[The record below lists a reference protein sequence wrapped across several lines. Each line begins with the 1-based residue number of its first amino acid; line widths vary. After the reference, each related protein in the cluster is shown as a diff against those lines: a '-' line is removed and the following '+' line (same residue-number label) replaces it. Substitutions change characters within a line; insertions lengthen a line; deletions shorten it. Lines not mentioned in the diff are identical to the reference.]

1 MATTT
6 ETKTTPASAVA
17 STADLVQPGQAL
29 ESSRDSGFDL
39 PAAVGE
45 PVDNSIQAKATIVRI
60 ATTVVDAKTGA
71 VVKLDDLASHKGA
84 KRIDELA
91 VADDGDGIP
100 EEILASVLSLGY
112 GTRMNDRTG
121 LGRFGMGL
129 KLAALSQARRLDVWT
144 KPAASEQV
152 FHAYL
157 DLNEVIEGQ
166 QTSIDARPVEDFPTA
181 HAPLLTNPRKGTPF
195 SSGTLVVW
203 SKIDRLE
210 EGGRFGM
217 AIRDRLQELTKYLG
231 RTYRTFL
238 DKGLYLELNNRE
250 ITLHDPL
257 FLLDNP
263 RVVKQFGSIKA
274 QVFAD
279 DEIEIDGEKVSVRVA
294 LLPEELRPREG
305 EGGRTDR
312 ELQIPDNHHRV
323 SILRQGR
330 EIFYDTLHHSF
341 FPHDEVSGGRAQ
353 IDRFIGVEIA
363 FPASLDEYFRV
374 RNVKK
379 GAEPDAK
386 LREEIRQKI
395 VKPFQAAR
403 AEIRAHWEKVHRE
416 QRKGEP
422 QHQPAEEAVAR
433 AEEHT
438 PAGQAGRNLP
448 PGQQQQIVDDL
459 VADLDLD
466 ENSED
471 KETREQSVRQA
482 VETKPISI
490 VDLDWPGKELVDIT
504 HLNGKAVVKI
514 NRRHPFIREIYTPL
528 KELAGQDPDS
538 LVATDVVEFL
548 RKVEVAFDVLFMAYA
563 KAENMDADAA
573 LKYADLRSYWG
584 QFAAAYIVEALR
596 K

>member
-1 MATTT
+1 MSTTT
-6 ETKTTPASAVA
+6 TPSPAPESAAV
-17 STADLVQPGQAL
+17 STASLVQPGQAL

-39 PAAVGE
+39 AAAVGE

-60 ATTVVDAKTGA
+60 ATKIVDAKSGA
-71 VVKLDDLASHKGA
+71 AVEPDALASHKGA
-84 KRIDELA
+84 KRIDEVA

-100 EEILASVLSLGY
+100 EEILADVLSLGY
-112 GTRMNDRTG
+112 GTRMNDRHG

-129 KLAALSQARRLDVWT
+129 KLAALSQAKRLDVWT
-144 KPAASEQV
+144 KPATSDQV

-157 DLNEVIEGQ
+157 DLEEVLAGTQTAIE
-166 QTSIDARPVEDFPTA
+166 ARAVDGFPA
-181 HAPLLTNPRKGTPF
+181 EHAPLLTNPKKKTAF
-195 SSGTLVVW
+195 ASGTLVVW

-217 AIRDRLQELTKYLG
+217 AIRDRLQELTKYLA
-231 RTYRTFL
+231 RTYRTYL
-238 DKGLYLELNNRE
+238 DKGLYLELNNKE

-263 RVVKQFGSIKA
+263 RVAKQFGSAKA

-279 DEIEIDGEKVSVRVA
+279 DEIEIDGEKVHVRVT
-294 LLPEELRPREG
+294 LLPQELRPEEG
-305 EGGRTDR
+305 EGGRSDR
-312 ELQIPDNHHRV
+312 VLQIPDNHHRV

-330 EIFYDTLHHSF
+330 EIFYDTLHYKF
-341 FPHDEVSGGRAQ
+341 FPYDETSGGRAQ
-353 IDRFIGVEIA
+353 LDRFIGVEIS
-363 FPASLDEYFRV
+363 FPATLDEYFRV

-386 LREEIRQKI
+386 LREEIRDKI
-395 VKPFQAAR
+395 VKPFRAAR
-403 AEIRAHWEKVHRE
+403 AEIRAHWEQVRRE
-416 QRKGEP
+416 RREEEP

-438 PAGQAGRNLP
+438 PPGQAGHGLP
-448 PGQQQQIVDDL
+448 PKRQQQIVDDL

-466 ENSED
+466 DNGES
-471 KETREQSVRQA
+471 KEAKEQAVREQ

-528 KELAGQDPDS
+528 KELAGKDPTQ

-563 KAENMDADAA
+563 KAENMDADAE

-584 QFAAAYIVEALR
+584 QFTAAYIVEALR
-596 K
+596 G